1 MKGYDIHKNLPKSQK
16 EVLGMTIGSPLGH
29 ASNLMLMLELRK
41 KISIFRDII
50 DLPPCDGSTSINEVS
65 SPTSLLQLN
74 IYSNNTSLS
83 LATFCLVFELFVFW
97 QLVMGT
103 IEDLHELYPEIIPSN
118 WLSEI
123 KGTSIDQVYNLNP
136 PRIGLSYLFGC

>member
-41 KISIFRDII
+41 KISLFRDII

-65 SPTSLLQLN
+65 SPTLQLN
-74 IYSNNTSLS
+74 ICSNNTSLS
-83 LATFCLVFELFVFW
+83 LATFRLVFELFVFW
-97 QLVMGT
+97 QLVMAT

-118 WLSEI
+118 GLSEI

-136 PRIGLSYLFGC
+136 PRIGLGYLFGC

>member
-16 EVLGMTIGSPLGH
+16 EVLGMTIGGPLGH
-29 ASNLMLMLELRK
+29 ASNLMMMLELRK

-65 SPTSLLQLN
+65 SPTTLLQLN
-74 IYSNNTSLS
+74 ICSNNTSFMFGYILFV
-83 LATFCLVFELFVFW
+83 LELFVFW

-118 WLSEI
+118 WPSEI

>member
-41 KISIFRDII
+41 KISLFRDII

-65 SPTSLLQLN
+65 SPTLQLN
-74 IYSNNTSLS
+74 ICSNNTSLS
-83 LATFCLVFELFVFW
+83 LATFRLVFELFVFW
-97 QLVMGT
+97 QLVMAT

-118 WLSEI
+118 GLSEI

>member
-41 KISIFRDII
+41 KITIFRDII

-74 IYSNNTSLS
+74 ICSNNTSFKFGYILFS
-83 LATFCLVFELFVFW
+83 LRTICLLAA
-97 QLVMGT
+97 G
-103 IEDLHELYPEIIPSN
+103 DGHN
-118 WLSEI
+118 
-123 KGTSIDQVYNLNP
+123 
-136 PRIGLSYLFGC
+136 